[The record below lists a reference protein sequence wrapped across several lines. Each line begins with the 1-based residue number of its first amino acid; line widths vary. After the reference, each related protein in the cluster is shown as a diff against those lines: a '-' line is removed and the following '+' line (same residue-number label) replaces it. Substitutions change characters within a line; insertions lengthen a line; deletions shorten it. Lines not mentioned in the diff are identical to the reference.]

1 MTVSSIREKL
11 HNNIDTAD
19 TKKVKAIYTMLEDS
33 ISEETDWDVAFTDE
47 LDARYN
53 DYKKTG
59 KSVSEKDATKR
70 INHILKKGKIA

>member
-1 MTVSSIREKL
+1 
-11 HNNIDTAD
+11 
-19 TKKVKAIYTMLEDS
+19 MLEDS